1 MNSILQN
8 VKMRVEKQ
16 TKTRVWE
23 DSSLCPETSAKNA
36 VQELRTT
43 QIAETAAKA
52 LSYLLKFLPRSSL
65 KVEQE
70 EEELLR
76 SVSA

>member
-1 MNSILQN
+1 
-8 VKMRVEKQ
+8 
-16 TKTRVWE
+16 
-23 DSSLCPETSAKNA
+23 LCPETSAKNA